1 MIKKTMSSVV
11 EGISQSIE
19 RNVYYV
25 QQVLTAIVLLLT
37 VAIFGLGVSL
47 IINTVVTQNDLLLG
61 TVVSDSDRSKIK
73 TITGLS
79 LTIIVFQIIS
89 GLVRYRFH

>member
-79 LTIIVFQIIS
+79 LTIIVLQIIS

>member
-1 MIKKTMSSVV
+1 MSSVV

-79 LTIIVFQIIS
+79 LTIIVLQIIS